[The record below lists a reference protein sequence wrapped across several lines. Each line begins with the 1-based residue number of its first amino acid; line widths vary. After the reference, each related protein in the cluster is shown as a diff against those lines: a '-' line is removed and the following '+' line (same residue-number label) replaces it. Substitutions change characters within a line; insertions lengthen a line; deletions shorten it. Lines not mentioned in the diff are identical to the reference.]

1 MAEKLDL
8 RTPYQKRM
16 EEMKERICT
25 EFQVLRGKYN
35 EAEYSNQ
42 RLIEVLA
49 TNYDRDDST
58 IRRWLQAKGVIA

>member
-1 MAEKLDL
+1 
-8 RTPYQKRM
+8 
-16 EEMKERICT
+16 MKERICT